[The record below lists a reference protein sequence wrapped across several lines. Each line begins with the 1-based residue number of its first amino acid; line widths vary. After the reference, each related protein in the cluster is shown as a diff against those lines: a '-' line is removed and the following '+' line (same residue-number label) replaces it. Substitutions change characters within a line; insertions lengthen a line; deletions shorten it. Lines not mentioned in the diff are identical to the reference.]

1 MYGFLEMSY
10 IKIIGVLGGNM
21 INFNEE
27 IKKYKPVLTIS
38 EVSEQVENNYTEDIL
53 EIFQF
58 IKNSSND
65 EE

>member
-1 MYGFLEMSY
+1 
-10 IKIIGVLGGNM
+10 M

-38 EVSEQVENNYTEDIL
+38 EVSEVVENNYTEDIL

-58 IKNSSND
+58 IKNNSND